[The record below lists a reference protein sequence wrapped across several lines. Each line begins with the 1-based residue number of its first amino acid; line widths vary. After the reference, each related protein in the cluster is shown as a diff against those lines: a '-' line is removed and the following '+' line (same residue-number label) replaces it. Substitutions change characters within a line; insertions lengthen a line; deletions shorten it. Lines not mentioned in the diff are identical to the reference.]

1 MRTLELR
8 MVKGLS
14 DKFNILSSSTGAFY
28 ILENDILYDATLDK
42 KFNLTKGPSHRMS
55 RLNLIITLN

>member
-8 MVKGLS
+8 TVKGLS
-14 DKFNILSSSTGAFY
+14 DKFNVLSSATGAFY

-42 KFNLTKGPSHRMS
+42 KYNLTKGASHRMS
-55 RLNLIITLN
+55 RLNLIIIL

>member
-1 MRTLELR
+1 MKTLELR
-8 MVKGLS
+8 VVKGLS

-28 ILENDILYDATLDK
+28 ILENDILYDVALNKNFT
-42 KFNLTKGPSHRMS
+42 LTKGASHRMS